1 MAVKITSRKPLS
13 ANDRSHAL
21 NTTKRQQKLNLQV
34 VRLEDGTKVRMTTR
48 EKRSLNKA
56 ERIAA

>member
-48 EKRSLNKA
+48 EKK
-56 ERIAA
+56 IIKQG

>member
-48 EKRSLNKA
+48 EKSSLNKG

>member
-1 MAVKITSRKPLS
+1 MAVKITSRKPL

-48 EKRSLNKA
+48 EKRSLNKG

>member
-34 VRLEDGTKVRMTTR
+34 VRLKDGTKVRMTTR
-48 EKRSLNKA
+48 EKRSLNKG

>member
-34 VRLEDGTKVRMTTR
+34 VRLEDVQRLEWLL
-48 EKRSLNKA
+48 EKRDH
-56 ERIAA
+56 

>member
-21 NTTKRQQKLNLQV
+21 NTTKRQQNWTYKL
-34 VRLEDGTKVRMTTR
+34 
-48 EKRSLNKA
+48 
-56 ERIAA
+56 

>member
-21 NTTKRQQKLNLQV
+21 NTTKRQLGLFFSDNILLYK
-34 VRLEDGTKVRMTTR
+34 
-48 EKRSLNKA
+48 KR
-56 ERIAA
+56 